1 MLLSFWDYLRQRTAE
16 SILLGI
22 QDALASTDQPMHNNA
37 GESLVMHLELSAAAE
52 PPPARQDA
60 NGKSEGTLQA
70 AQLPST
76 TEPRRR
82 GRPRKHPST
91 P

>member
-22 QDALASTDQPMHNNA
+22 QDALASTDQATHDNT
-37 GESLVMHLELSAAAE
+37 GESLVMHLELSAAEE
-52 PPPARQDA
+52 PPPARQNA
-60 NGKSEGTLQA
+60 NSESEGTLA

>member
-22 QDALASTDQPMHNNA
+22 QDALASTDQPVHDNA
-37 GESLVMHLELSAAAE
+37 GESLVMHLELSAAAQ
-52 PPPARQDA
+52 PPAARQNA
-60 NGKSEGTLQA
+60 NGDSAGNHEA